1 MFSDFTLFPNEQ
13 RPIPA
18 EPNERAVWLP
28 PTDARLLAFLPTRW
42 RFPLIGSTLSASLQ
56 PIERIGREADGVVG
70 WGDKPLARLAR
81 RYAHMRKL
89 PYWTLEDG
97 FLRSVGLGKAGA
109 PSVSLIA
116 DDLGIHFSAHAPSR
130 LETLLQDGTP
140 GADLAR
146 AKKLREWIVHERL
159 SKYNHLPDGNVSL
172 RPTRRKRIL
181 LVDQVVGD
189 RSIAGS
195 GANAETFLRMLGA
208 ARAESN
214 ADIIIKSHPDVV
226 AGRAKGYLASHARE
240 SRVQFVDST
249 VSPHSVLD
257 IVDEVWTV
265 SSQLGLD
272 ALLRGMTVVTFGM
285 PAYAGWGLTQD
296 RADSLVA
303 VAARARRTRRVGIDE
318 FADAMLLQYSL
329 YVDPV
334 TRQPIV
340 AEQAVER
347 LLEWRRRASSLS
359 GRYLCV
365 NFSLHK
371 RSVLRRYLTSPSS
384 QVQFANRPTVAQ
396 IQAADKIVLWGNS
409 APPEES
415 TLWKQG
421 GRRSIIRV
429 EDGFIRSAGLG
440 TSLVPPSSL
449 CFDAEGIYFDAS
461 KPSRLEMILS
471 TTEFDSALLER
482 AKRLRQTIVSMGIT
496 KYNLPAQLSPDYREQ
511 AKGRAVVLVAGQ
523 VPNDAS
529 LRLGMASHDS
539 DTELLNAVRRA
550 RADAFIV
557 YKQHPDLLA
566 EPFMHPARNRPSHDI
581 ADLVVGNVDLNGL
594 LHAADEVHVA
604 TSQIGFEALLRERPV
619 WCYGLPFYA
628 GWGLTNDAVV
638 SLRRKRTLSLDALVA
653 GALILYPH
661 YWSNI
666 ADLPCEVE
674 DVIAE
679 LYRARQGTAPDPSKR
694 RWLAHMIHMSGIRRL
709 R

>member
-1 MFSDFTLFPNEQ
+1 MFSDFTLFPNEE
-13 RPIPA
+13 RPGLA
-18 EPNERAVWLP
+18 EQNERARWLP
-28 PTDARLLAFLPTRW
+28 PTDAQLLAFLPTRW

-56 PIERIGREADGVVG
+56 PIELARGTADGVVG
-70 WGDKPLARLAR
+70 WGDKPFARIAR
-81 RYAHMRKL
+81 RYAQMRKL

-116 DDLGIHFSAHAPSR
+116 DDLGIHFSAHAASR
-130 LETLLQDGTP
+130 LETLLQDGTL

-146 AKKLREWIVHERL
+146 AKRLREWIVRERL
-159 SKYNHLPDGNVSL
+159 SKYNHLTDGNISL

-189 RSIAGS
+189 RSITGS
-195 GANAETFLRMLGA
+195 GADAKTFLRMWNA

-226 AGRAKGYLASHARE
+226 AGRARGYLTSHARE
-240 SRVQFVDST
+240 SRVQFVDSA
-249 VSPHSVLD
+249 VSPHSILD

-296 RADSLVA
+296 RADSIVA
-303 VAARARRTRRVGIDE
+303 TAARVRRTRHVGIDE
-318 FADAMLLQYSL
+318 LAHAMLLQYSL

-334 TRQPIV
+334 TRQPV
-340 AEQAVER
+340 QAEQAVER
-347 LLEWRRRASSLS
+347 LLEWRRRAASLS
-359 GRYLCV
+359 GRYLCL
-365 NFSLHK
+365 NFALHK

-384 QVQFANRPTVAQ
+384 QVQFTNRPTVAQ

-421 GRRSIIRV
+421 RRRPVIRV

-461 KPSRLEMILS
+461 KPSRLETILS
-471 TTEFDSALLER
+471 TADFDNTLLER
-482 AKRLRQTIVSMGIT
+482 ARRLRRAIVSMGIT
-496 KYNLPAQLSPDYREQ
+496 KYNLPTQSSPDYREQ
-511 AKGRAVVLVAGQ
+511 AKGRSIVLVAGQ

-539 DTELLNAVRRA
+539 DTELLRAVRRA

-566 EPFMHPARNRPSHDI
+566 EPFMHPGRGRPPRDI
-581 ADLVVGNVDLNGL
+581 ADLVVGNVDLNSL

-679 LYRARQGTAPDPSKR
+679 LYRARQGTAPDPSRR
-694 RWLAHMIHMSGIRRL
+694 RWLAHLIHMSGVRRL

>member
-1 MFSDFTLFPNEQ
+1 MFSDFTLFPNEE
-13 RPIPA
+13 RPGPV
-18 EPNERAVWLP
+18 EGNERGFWLP

-42 RFPLIGSTLSASLQ
+42 RFPLIGPTLSASLQ
-56 PIERIGREADGVVG
+56 PIERVSGAADGVVG
-70 WGDKPLARLAR
+70 WGDKPLARIAR
-81 RYAHMRKL
+81 RYAQLRRL

-116 DDLGIHFSAHAPSR
+116 DDLGIHFSALAPSR
-130 LETLLQDGTP
+130 LEALLQE
-140 GADLAR
+140 GASGVDLGR
-146 AKKLREWIVHERL
+146 AKKLREWIVQERL
-159 SKYNHLPDGNVSL
+159 SKYNHLPEGNVLL

-189 RSIAGS
+189 RSVAGS
-195 GANAETFLRMLGA
+195 GANAETFLRMWGA

-240 SRVQFVDST
+240 SRVQLIDT
-249 VSPHSVLD
+249 AISPHSVLD
-257 IVDEVWTV
+257 MVDEVWTV

-303 VAARARRTRRVGIDE
+303 AAARARRTRRVGIDE
-318 FADAMLLQYSL
+318 LAHTMLLQYSL

-334 TRQPIV
+334 TRQPIA

-347 LLEWRRRASSLS
+347 LLQWRRRASSLS

-384 QVQFANRPTVAQ
+384 QVHFAKRPTVAQ

-409 APPEES
+409 APPEEN

-461 KPSRLEMILS
+461 KPSRLETILS
-471 TTEFDSALLER
+471 TTEFDSTFLER

-496 KYNLPAQLSPDYREQ
+496 KYNLPAQPSPDYREQ
-511 AKGRAVVLVAGQ
+511 AKGRPIVLVAGQ

-539 DTELLNAVRRA
+539 DTELLTAVRRA

-566 EPFMHPARNRPSHDI
+566 EPFMHPSRIRPPHDI
-581 ADLVVGNVDLNGL
+581 ADLVVGNVDLNDL
-594 LHAADEVHVA
+594 LLAADEVHVA
-604 TSQIGFEALLRERPV
+604 TSQIGFEALLRERSV

-666 ADLPCEVE
+666 ADLPCEAE

>member
-1 MFSDFTLFPNEQ
+1 MFSDFTLFPNEE
-13 RPIPA
+13 RPISA
-18 EPNERAVWLP
+18 EQSERAFWLP

-56 PIERIGREADGVVG
+56 PIELARGTADGVVG
-70 WGDKPLARLAR
+70 WGDKPLARIAR
-81 RYAHMRKL
+81 RYAQMRKL

-116 DDLGIHFSAHAPSR
+116 DDLGIHFSAHTASR
-130 LETLLQDGTP
+130 LETLLQDGIP
-140 GADLAR
+140 GADPAR

-159 SKYNHLPDGNVSL
+159 SKYNHLPEGNISL

-195 GANAETFLRMLGA
+195 GANAETFLRMWGA
-208 ARAESN
+208 ANSESN
-214 ADIIIKSHPDVV
+214 TDIIIKSHPDVV
-226 AGRAKGYLASHARE
+226 AGRARGYLASHARD
-240 SRVQFVDST
+240 SRVQLVDGA
-249 VSPHSVLD
+249 VSPHSILD

-303 VAARARRTRRVGIDE
+303 AAARARRTRRVSIDE
-318 FADAMLLQYSL
+318 LTHAMLLQYSL

-334 TRQPIV
+334 TRQPIQ
-340 AEQAVER
+340 AEQAIER

-359 GRYLCV
+359 GHYLCL
-365 NFSLHK
+365 NFALHK

-384 QVQFANRPTVAQ
+384 KVRFTNRPTVAQ

-415 TLWKQG
+415 ALWKEG
-421 GRRSIIRV
+421 SRRPIIRV

-461 KPSRLEMILS
+461 KPSGLETILS
-471 TTEFDSALLER
+471 TADFDNALLER
-482 AKRLRQTIVSMGIT
+482 ARRLRRAIVSTGIT
-496 KYNLPAQLSPDYREQ
+496 KYNLPAQPSPDYRQQ

-539 DTELLNAVRRA
+539 DTELLRAVRRA
-550 RADAFIV
+550 RPDAFIV

-566 EPFMHPARNRPSHDI
+566 EPFMHPGQSRPPHDI
-581 ADLVVGNVDLNGL
+581 ADLVVGNIDLNHL
-594 LHAADEVHVA
+594 LNAVDEVHVA
-604 TSQIGFEALLRERPV
+604 TSQIGFEALLRERSV

-628 GWGLTNDAVV
+628 GWGLTHDAVV

-653 GALILYPH
+653 GTLILYPH
-661 YWSNI
+661 YWSHI

-694 RWLAHMIHMSGIRRL
+694 RWLAHMIHMSGVRRL

>member
-1 MFSDFTLFPNEQ
+1 MFSDFTLFPNEE
-13 RPIPA
+13 RSTPA
-18 EPNERAVWLP
+18 EQNERAFWLP
-28 PTDARLLAFLPTRW
+28 PADARLLAFLPTRW
-42 RFPLIGSTLSASLQ
+42 RFPLIGPTLSASLQ
-56 PIERIGREADGVVG
+56 PIETARGAADGVIG
-70 WGDKPLARLAR
+70 WGDKPLARIAR
-81 RYAHMRKL
+81 RYAHIRKL

-130 LETLLQDGTP
+130 LELLLQDGTP

-146 AKKLREWIVHERL
+146 AGKLREWIVHERL
-159 SKYNHLPDGNVSL
+159 SKYNHLPEGNITL

-189 RSIAGS
+189 RSVAGS
-195 GANAETFLRMLGA
+195 GANAETFLRMWRT
-208 ARAESN
+208 ARAESD

-226 AGRAKGYLASHARE
+226 AGRAKGYLTSHARE
-240 SRVQFVDST
+240 SRVQFIDSV
-249 VSPHSVLD
+249 VSPHSALD
-257 IVDEVWTV
+257 MVDEVWTV

-296 RADSLVA
+296 RADSTIA
-303 VAARARRTRRVGIDE
+303 RAARARRTHRVGLDE
-318 FADAMLLQYSL
+318 LAHAMLLQYSL

-334 TRQPIV
+334 TRQPTT
-340 AEQAVER
+340 AEHAIER
-347 LLEWRRRASSLS
+347 LLEWRHQASSLS
-359 GRYLCV
+359 GRYLCL

-384 QVQFANRPTVAQ
+384 QVQFTNRPTVAQ
-396 IQAADKIVLWGNS
+396 IQRADKIVLWGNS
-409 APPEES
+409 AQPEET

-421 GRRSIIRV
+421 GRRTILRV

-449 CFDAEGIYFDAS
+449 CFDSEGIYFDAS
-461 KPSRLEMILS
+461 KPSRLETILTS
-471 TTEFDSALLER
+471 TEFDGALLER
-482 AKRLRQTIVSMGIT
+482 AKRLRQAIVSMGIT
-496 KYNLPAQLSPDYREQ
+496 KYNLPAPPSPDYRGQ
-511 AKGRAVVLVAGQ
+511 AEGRAIVLVAGQ

-539 DTELLNAVRRA
+539 DLELLSAVRRT

-566 EPFMHPARNRPSHDI
+566 EPYLHPTRIRPPHDI
-581 ADLVVGNVDLNGL
+581 ADLVVGNVDLNEL

-628 GWGLTNDAVV
+628 GWGLTVDAVV

-653 GALILYPH
+653 GALILYPR

-674 DVIAE
+674 DVVAE
-679 LYRARQGTAPDPSKR
+679 LYRARQGAAPDPSKR